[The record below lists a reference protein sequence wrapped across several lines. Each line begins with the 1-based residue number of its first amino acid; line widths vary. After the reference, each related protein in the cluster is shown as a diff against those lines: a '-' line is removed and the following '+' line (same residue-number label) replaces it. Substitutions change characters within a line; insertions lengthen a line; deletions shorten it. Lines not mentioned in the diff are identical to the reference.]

1 MMPVTWSVS
10 DAPWCTCEPCGMRPS
25 TIRFASSAS
34 PARRTVIP
42 CAWRAAVARLTR
54 VPSATVPNWRT
65 SDGSRSDSSS
75 LITNS
80 PLAERAVDDH
90 LFQCALEHGEL
101 LVVQLRREQ
110 LGDCTQMDRY
120 GLGHARHAGL
130 RQRTHD
136 TTSIALGGGPATQS
150 PFHQP
155 DDAPPQPRP
164 RPHPPPPDPR
174 PP

>member
-1 MMPVTWSVS
+1 MMPVAWRVS
-10 DAPWCTCEPCGMRPS
+10 AAPGCTCEPCGMRPS
-25 TIRFASSAS
+25 TIGFGYSGSA
-34 PARRTVIP
+34 AGRAVIRG
-42 CAWRAAVARLTR
+42 AWRAAVARLTR

-101 LVVQLRREQ
+101 LVVQLRREE

-130 RQRTHD
+130 RQRNHD
-136 TTSIALGGGPATQS
+136 TTCIAVGGGPANHS
-150 PFHQP
+150 PFDQP
-155 DDAPPQPRP
+155 VHAAPQPRP
-164 RPHPPPPDPR
+164 
-174 PP
+174 